1 MAHVFLGP
9 ESAQDE
15 NSSFFPMFLLKN
27 SAKIAQNLNFTQV
40 FPRFF
45 PQALLCGFS
54 KLQLQTQATAQVG
67 KSHSG
72 RSHVQIL
79 LGPVL
84 GPVLDEFTVNMRSKS

>member
-15 NSSFFPMFLLKN
+15 NPSFFPMFFQCFCLQ
-27 SAKIAQNLNFTQV
+27 IAQNLDFTQV

-54 KLQLQTQATAQVG
+54 KLQLQTQAKAQVG

-72 RSHVQIL
+72 RFHARRFFLAKGQFLTV
-79 LGPVL
+79 
-84 GPVLDEFTVNMRSKS
+84 FTAFGDTYP